1 MIPIRYSCDG
11 FRVTSSLDQVPLLP
25 RKCSMSGLCGE
36 VPCFRFLFRRVYI
49 YIALKMPSLQTAL
62 PPELANNAIR
72 VRYDTFLFNSMI
84 VCFEI

>member
-11 FRVTSSLDQVPLLP
+11 FRVTFSLDQVPLLP

-49 YIALKMPSLQTAL
+49 YI
-62 PPELANNAIR
+62 
-72 VRYDTFLFNSMI
+72 
-84 VCFEI
+84 